1 MSINEIDSITG
12 YHAHVYYDAD
22 TKAPAATLREA
33 IDAAFSDRVVLGR
46 WHDEPVGP
54 HPIGSYQVAFEPEV
68 FADLVPWLALNREGL
83 TVFLHPDTGD
93 SVPDHVDHAL
103 WLGEK
108 YEIDVEKLK

>member
-1 MSINEIDSITG
+1 MLLQRS
-12 YHAHVYYDAD
+12 
-22 TKAPAATLREA
+22 KARAATLREA
-33 IDAAFSDRVVLGR
+33 IDAAFGDRVVLGR

-68 FADLVPWLALNREGL
+68 FADLVPWLALNRDGL
-83 TVFLHPDTGD
+83 TVFLHPETGD
-93 SVPDHVDHAL
+93 VIADHVDRTL